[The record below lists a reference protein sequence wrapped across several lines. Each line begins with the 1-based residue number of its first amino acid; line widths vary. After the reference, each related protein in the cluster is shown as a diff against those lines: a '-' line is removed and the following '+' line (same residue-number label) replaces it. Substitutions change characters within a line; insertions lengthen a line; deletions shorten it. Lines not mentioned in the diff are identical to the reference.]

1 MPMPENVPTYAVVG
15 VVVLG
20 FVTVLPLGAAVL
32 FIGSWVGRVQNVAT
46 NTETEVKMIRERMYT
61 LGNDFAKYQ
70 QQVATEYVRHD
81 ALNASEGRIMA
92 AMADLRGLIQQL
104 IRPA

>member
-46 NTETEVKMIRERMYT
+46 TNETEMKMIRERLHDMS
-61 LGNDFAKYQ
+61 NQFSAYQ
-70 QQVATEYVRHD
+70 QKVAIEYVRHE
-81 ALNASEGRIMA
+81 ALKETEGRIMQG
-92 AMADLRGLIQQL
+92 MSDLRTLIQQL
-104 IRPA
+104 IRPS